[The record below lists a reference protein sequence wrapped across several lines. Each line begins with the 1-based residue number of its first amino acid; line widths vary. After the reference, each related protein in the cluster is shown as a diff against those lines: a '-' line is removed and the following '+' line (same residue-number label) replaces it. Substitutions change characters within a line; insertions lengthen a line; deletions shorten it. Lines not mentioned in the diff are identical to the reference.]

1 MASLLAQYL
10 DPALIALDLQNTKR
24 TAAINEVA
32 RLLEGHPDV
41 TSYAG
46 LYNDLLARE
55 RLDTTCL
62 GNEIAIPHARTEHV
76 SRIVM
81 AVGRSGPGVWFE
93 NSRQSVRLMFVL
105 GTPKANPG
113 DYLQLVGLL
122 CRLLKEP
129 ANRAALLQAP
139 SPQAFVEALLA
150 LEARLRGLAPA

>member
-93 NSRQSVRLMFVL
+93 NSRQTVRLMFVL
-105 GTPKANPG
+105 GTPKSNPV

-129 ANRAALLQAP
+129 ANRSALLQAS
-139 SPQAFVEALLA
+139 SPEAFVQALLA
-150 LEARLRGLAPA
+150 LEARLHGGAPA

>member
-10 DPALIALDLQNTKR
+10 DPARFALDLQNTKR

-41 TSYAG
+41 TSYPG
-46 LYNDLLARE
+46 FYNELLARE

-76 SRIVM
+76 RRIVM

-93 NSRQSVRLMFVL
+93 NSRQNVRLMFVL
-105 GTPKANPG
+105 GTPKSNPG

-122 CRLLKEP
+122 CRLLKDP
-129 ANRAALLQAP
+129 AGRGALLQAP
-139 SPQAFVEALLA
+139 SPEAFIQALLA
-150 LEARLRGLAPA
+150 LEAKVRGLAPV